1 MGGRSP
7 TRIAA
12 SDIVDVSEVEQIRV
26 FPCDS
31 WAMRDKDRSSLD
43 SNKHVTSPFSLRK
56 RTLTVS
62 NLALEAYARKLASA
76 DPTPG
81 GGSASAS
88 VGAYS
93 AALVCMVA
101 SLTAQS
107 PKHAA
112 VAQRAKEIG
121 ELAHGLMETLLR
133 SVDEDVTAFDQV
145 SAAYKLPKASDA
157 DKAARSAAIQ
167 RALLAATEPPMRVID
182 AAVEACRLAAEL
194 VDFGNRNA
202 ISDVGCAALFAG
214 AAVQGAALNVEI
226 NTKSL
231 KDRVA
236 ADDYAD
242 RTRAAIAQVDLLTE
256 VILGKV
262 NAGIA
267 GA

>member
-1 MGGRSP
+1 LN
-7 TRIAA
+7 
-12 SDIVDVSEVEQIRV
+12 VS
-26 FPCDS
+26 
-31 WAMRDKDRSSLD
+31 
-43 SNKHVTSPFSLRK
+43 T
-56 RTLTVS
+56 
-62 NLALEAYARKLASA
+62 LALEAYAHKLASA

-81 GGSASAS
+81 GGSASAA
-88 VGAYS
+88 VGAY
-93 AALVCMVA
+93 AAGLVCMVA
-101 SLTAQS
+101 SLTVES
-107 PKHAA
+107 PKHDA

-121 ELAHGLMETLLR
+121 ERARGLMETLLR
-133 SVDEDVTAFDQV
+133 SVDEDVTAFDEV
-145 SAAYKLPKASDA
+145 SAAYKLPKASDS

-182 AAVEACRLAAEL
+182 AALEACRLAAEL

-214 AAVQGAALNVEI
+214 AAVQGAALNVGI

-236 ADDYAD
+236 ADDYAS
-242 RTRAAIAQVDLLTE
+242 RTREALAQVDLLTE